1 MNRSLLISRLGFSLF
16 CFASVIA
23 CSEGPEEEDMGTGSG
38 GAPASGGADTASGS
52 SSSGGMANPSSGGS
66 VNGSGGAGDVTASGG
81 TTGASGGASSGGGD
95 GSGGADG
102 SGGGDGDGSGGA
114 DGSGGSQSDCKGYV
128 GITYDDGPVNTD
140 AFVNALEQAGLVPVT
155 FFVNGN
161 QIASKAGAIA
171 KMLTVGEVQSHGYT
185 HDDMGG
191 FSQSQVKTQLEQ
203 NNTAIENAGAPKPK
217 IFRPPYGSKS
227 ANMTAAAA
235 ELGMIVITWD
245 VDSQDWNGA
254 SSSAIVTA
262 NQNMTNGQVIL
273 MHENQTASLNAI
285 PQIAAALSAKG
296 MCPGRLDPTTGKA
309 VAP

>member
-1 MNRSLLISRLGFSLF
+1 MNRSLLTSRLGLSLF

-38 GAPASGGADTASGS
+38 GAPASGGADTAT
-52 SSSGGMANPSSGGS
+52 SSGGMTNPSSGGS
-66 VNGSGGAGDVTASGG
+66 GNGSGGAGDVTASGG

-102 SGGGDGDGSGGA
+102 SGGGDGSGGA
-114 DGSGGSQSDCKGYV
+114 DGSGGSQSNCSGYV

-161 QIASKAGAIA
+161 QIANHAGAIA
-171 KMLTVGEVQSHGYT
+171 KMLTVGEVQSHGFT
-185 HDDMGG
+185 HDNMGG
-191 FSQSQVKTQLEQ
+191 FSAAQVKSQLEQ

-217 IFRPPYGSKS
+217 IFRPPYGSTS
-227 ANMTAAAA
+227 ANMTTAAA

-254 SSSAIVTA
+254 SSNAIVTA

-296 MCPGRLDPTTGKA
+296 LCPGRLDPTTGKA